1 MGLNIKNLIALVLL
15 VLASTSFAQERIAY
29 NPYGSVNWDSDLK
42 LKWDPHTHTG
52 TNQGKIQAY
61 NDAGYDIQNIFH
73 YTNQPNNPS
82 AWTELHW
89 PIEDWVNPNFLE
101 QLDKTLEFFPAAEY
115 GGQSPHITA
124 QFFPE
129 HFDGSGAQNTIDAIN
144 AGGGMAF
151 IAHPWINN
159 HNQYDHLNGF
169 TGQEIFNNYGT
180 AQFHLGI
187 RNEDLND
194 RLIPYWDYVLMTH
207 PRRWGVAVNDH
218 YGPNFP
224 YLAHGLNSRYWDA
237 GKTIV
242 FASTLETV
250 KDAVKSGAM
259 FAVRDFGPAKDRYTI
274 PQVTVS
280 SGVISVDASRNF
292 QRSGEAT
299 KVKWIVNG
307 ELVEDDYSAIKGDT
321 NSLNTN
327 ALPIDTKYVRF
338 ELRSDNGSVVYSQP
352 FEIAPC
358 PICARLDDINVFRGV
373 VLEGGLAEVQESDDE
388 YLRLNPGFTINSME
402 TPVWVEFFGT
412 AISATTVDIESHAG
426 TPGLTYTVEA
436 WNWNI
441 SGYEEIGTQAE
452 QFGSDQN
459 VSFDMTPDHVDP
471 NGSVR
476 SRVGWRRTGFTINF
490 PWEVRVDQVGW
501 PE

>member
-1 MGLNIKNLIALVLL
+1 MKNLFCLLTNALVLL
-15 VLASTSFAQERIAY
+15 ILVSTSFAQERIVY
-29 NPYGSVNWDSDLK
+29 NPYGAVDWDNDLE

-52 TNQGKIQAY
+52 TSESRIQAY
-61 NDAGYDIQNIFH
+61 NDAGYDIQNFFN
-73 YTNQPNNPS
+73 YTNAPNNPS

-89 PIEDWVNPNFLE
+89 PIEDWMDPDFLA
-101 QLDKTLEFFPAAEY
+101 QLDHTQKFYPAAEY
-115 GGQSPHITA
+115 GGQNPHITA

-129 HFDGSGAQNTIDAIN
+129 HFDGTGAQNTIDAIN

-151 IAHPWINN
+151 FAHPWNSP
-159 HNQYDHLNGF
+159 HQYVQFDHLTGF

-259 FAVRDFGPAKDRYTI
+259 FAVRDFGPAKDRYVI
-274 PQVTVS
+274 PRVTVS
-280 SGVISVDASRNF
+280 SGVISVDASRKF
-292 QRSGEAT
+292 QRTGEAT
-299 KVKWIVNG
+299 EVKWIVNG
-307 ELVEDDYSAIKGDT
+307 ELVGDDYPAIKGDT

-327 ALPIDTKYVRF
+327 ALPTGTKYVRF
-338 ELRSDNGSVVYSQP
+338 ELRSDNGTVVYSQP
-352 FEIAPC
+352 FEIE
-358 PICARLDDINVFRGV
+358 D
-373 VLEGGLAEVQESDDE
+373 
-388 YLRLNPGFTINSME
+388 
-402 TPVWVEFFGT
+402 
-412 AISATTVDIESHAG
+412 
-426 TPGLTYTVEA
+426 
-436 WNWNI
+436 
-441 SGYEEIGTQAE
+441 
-452 QFGSDQN
+452 
-459 VSFDMTPDHVDP
+459 
-471 NGSVR
+471 
-476 SRVGWRRTGFTINF
+476 
-490 PWEVRVDQVGW
+490 
-501 PE
+501 